1 MTQSNKLGSG
11 RTPSR
16 RNSLWTE
23 SGRWRFLPL
32 GFFFCALEWFLMGI
46 NLIYDAE
53 IVFGIVFTILGI
65 VCMAISLNIFYAKE
79 PPTQAP

>member
-1 MTQSNKLGSG
+1 MAQSNKLDSG

-32 GFFFCALEWFLMGI
+32 GFFLCALGWFLMGI
-46 NLIYDAE
+46 NLLYDSE
-53 IVFGIVFTILGI
+53 YVFGVVVTMLGI
-65 VCMAISLNIFYAKE
+65 VSMAISGIIFYAKE
-79 PPTQAP
+79 PPK